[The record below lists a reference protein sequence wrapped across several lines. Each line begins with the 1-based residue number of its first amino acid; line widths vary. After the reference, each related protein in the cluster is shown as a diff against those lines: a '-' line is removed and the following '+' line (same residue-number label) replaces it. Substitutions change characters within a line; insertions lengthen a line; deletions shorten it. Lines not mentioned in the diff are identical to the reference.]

1 MNGFNGNIYNEIFQP
16 NQLFKAYAYM
26 AFLDVCM
33 YMKNV
38 AKGQTGTLYSS
49 FILKKGDQ
57 KDPSD
62 QSIYDI
68 SRESPEKMMKAA
80 NIIFVCRSTERVEL
94 TPQYVCSAGK
104 KMQEAI
110 TMAIYIYTKRETQY
124 QPLYG
129 LYTHSSPHNNIW
141 LFFQNML
148 SQRHNNLQKI
158 RMQACLNYHG
168 CFRNIRLNRHTVS
181 GYLQICR
188 YVDMKLMYR
197 IVFLTN
203 LYPKQYFKC

>member
-1 MNGFNGNIYNEIFQP
+1 MN
-16 NQLFKAYAYM
+16 
-26 AFLDVCM
+26 
-33 YMKNV
+33 
-38 AKGQTGTLYSS
+38 
-49 FILKKGDQ
+49 
-57 KDPSD
+57 
-62 QSIYDI
+62 I

-124 QPLYG
+124 QPLHG

-168 CFRNIRLNRHTVS
+168 CFQNIRLNRHTVS
-181 GYLQICR
+181 GYLPVVCR
-188 YVDMKLMYR
+188 YETDVQNCFFNEPSSK
-197 IVFLTN
+197 T
-203 LYPKQYFKC
+203 QYFKC